1 MFHHIQTHAF
11 IGFGFNL
18 VCKMN
23 QRLWSVVAI
32 IIVLGFASNVLF
44 VNPAFAGNSEAR
56 KAMKEREKQLV
67 DTKNKEKNKDMAT
80 KQINILN
87 KKLTAL
93 KAELVKKPGDGV
105 LISKIADAQSKIAK
119 WQKKL

>member
-56 KAMKEREKQLV
+56 KAAKEREKQLV
-67 DTKNKEKNKDMAT
+67 DTTKKAKDKASAIKHINALNNKLAT
-80 KQINILN
+80 LQDQLAKTPSNSAI
-87 KKLTAL
+87 
-93 KAELVKKPGDGV
+93 
-105 LISKIADAQSKIAK
+105 ISKIADVLSKIAK

>member
-1 MFHHIQTHAF
+1 
-11 IGFGFNL
+11 
-18 VCKMN
+18 MN

-67 DTKNKEKNKDMAT
+67 DAKKKEKNKDMAT

-93 KAELVKKPGDGV
+93 QAELVKKPGNSV
-105 LISKIADAQSKIAK
+105 LISKIADVQSKITK

>member
-1 MFHHIQTHAF
+1 
-11 IGFGFNL
+11 
-18 VCKMN
+18 MN
-23 QRLWSVVAI
+23 TRLLSIVAI
-32 IIVLGFASNVLF
+32 IIAIGFASNVLL
-44 VNPAFAGNSEAR
+44 VNPAFAGDSEAR
-56 KAMKEREKQLV
+56 KAAKEREKQLV
-67 DTKNKEKNKDMAT
+67 DAKKKDKNKDMAT